1 MSIEVETK
9 AWATGRV
16 EELWAQLRQWA
27 EYRGEF
33 DKRDTYFS
41 LPGQEQS
48 LFRIRREG
56 HTNTVTYKQKQRNA
70 GFEVN
75 REHEFTVENPDE
87 FIAFSHYLGYE
98 VFIEKHKRGE
108 LYRFGDAG
116 IELSHI
122 EGLGWFVEIE
132 ILVEDQSE
140 VQTARQKV
148 AEVLKMLDVSEE
160 KIESRYYNEM
170 LKNING
176 EDT

>member
-1 MSIEVETK
+1 MAIEVETK
-9 AWATGRV
+9 AWATERV
-16 EELWAQLRQWA
+16 EEIRTNLRKWA

-48 LFRIRREG
+48 LFRIRREEHG
-56 HTNTVTYKQKQRNA
+56 NTVTYKRKQRSA

-75 REHEFTVENPDE
+75 REHEFSVGNADE
-87 FIAFSHYLGYE
+87 FIAFSGYLGYE
-98 VFIEKHKRGE
+98 VFIEKHKQGE
-108 LYRFGDAG
+108 LFTFGDAG

-132 ILVEDQSE
+132 ILVEHQSE
-140 VQTARQKV
+140 VQAARRRV
-148 AEVLKMLDVSEE
+148 EEVLQKLAISED

-170 LKNING
+170 LKNINS
-176 EDT
+176 EEH